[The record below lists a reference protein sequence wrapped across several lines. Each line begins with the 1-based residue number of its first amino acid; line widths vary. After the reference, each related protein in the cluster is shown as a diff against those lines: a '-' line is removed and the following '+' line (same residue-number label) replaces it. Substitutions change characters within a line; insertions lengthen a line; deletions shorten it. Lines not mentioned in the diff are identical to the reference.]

1 MATSGTTTFN
11 PSIADHIEEAF
22 DRAGYEGRSGYE
34 YRTAARS
41 INFLMVEWANIGLN
55 LWAVDEQSQALTS
68 GDGQY
73 DLPTD
78 TVDIIDQVVRI
89 NGSDY
94 RLERIGVGSWAAIA
108 NKSQTNSRPNQIYV
122 ERLIA
127 PRVNIWPVPNN
138 NDCTLVYWR
147 LRRLQDAGTPDKT
160 ADVPYRFLEALTAG
174 LACRLYEKKRGERN
188 PQKQQELDQKYAAQ
202 LNLAMS
208 EDRGREPFRLFPRTR
223 R

>member
-11 PSIADHIEEAF
+11 PDIAELIEEAF
-22 DRAGYEGRSGYE
+22 DRAGYQGRSGYE
-34 YRTAARS
+34 YRTAVRS
-41 INFLMVEWANIGLN
+41 ANLLMVAWSNAGLN
-55 LWAVDEQSQALTS
+55 LWAVDEQSQALSS

-73 DLPTD
+73 NLPAD

-89 NGSDY
+89 NGQDA

-108 NKSQTNSRPNQIYV
+108 NKSQTNSRPSQIYV
-122 ERLIA
+122 ERLLT
-127 PRVNIWPVPNN
+127 PRVNVWPVPNN

-147 LRRLQDAGTPDKT
+147 LRRVQDAGTPDKT
-160 ADVPYRFLEALTAG
+160 MDIPYRFLEAFCAG
-174 LACRLYEKKRGERN
+174 LSAKLYEKKRGQRD
-188 PQKQQELDQKYAAQ
+188 PQKQKELNDAYAEQ
-202 LNLAMS
+202 FGMAMS